1 MVERL
6 TMAMYNKNDK
16 NNFTWIPRQKF
27 SLCLSDLS
35 IKGTSQNLEK
45 SRIYKDRQTE

>member
-6 TMAMYNKNDK
+6 TMAMYNK

-45 SRIYKDRQTE
+45 SRILQRQAN

>member
-35 IKGTSQNLEK
+35 IKELPKIWKNPVF
-45 SRIYKDRQTE
+45 YKDRQTE